1 MRLRQFGVLVVTC
14 AVLAVAAP
22 IAVAF
27 QQPEDTAQKQPAAAA
42 PAATTPASS
51 PASVTAASASTAPD
65 TAINTAN
72 PNAPTSNSPATSS
85 GHGDSKKVI
94 HVSREYI
101 KKLAN
106 YGFYPKND
114 KGQMV
119 FCKKGAQLGS
129 RFVKERCMDGD
140 QVAMMLDR
148 NQAQRDQ
155 FRIDQI
161 AGPPPPGTK
170 Q

>member
-1 MRLRQFGVLVVTC
+1 LLPALGTGGPRFQF
-14 AVLAVAAP
+14 
-22 IAVAF
+22 
-27 QQPEDTAQKQPAAAA
+27 
-42 PAATTPASS
+42 
-51 PASVTAASASTAPD
+51 
-65 TAINTAN
+65 
-72 PNAPTSNSPATSS
+72 
-85 GHGDSKKVI
+85 

-106 YGFYPKND
+106 YGFYPKNG
-114 KGQMV
+114 KGQMA
-119 FCKKGAQLGS
+119 FCKKDARPGS

-140 QVAMMLDR
+140 QVAMMLDW